1 MVTVRVSR
9 SSAEPEVKTI
19 PHIARGYWENQNRLA
34 LKGFSYTLAAGDEA
48 VAPCSVNTSD

>member
-1 MVTVRVSR
+1 MRVSR